1 MIARTNITRSL
12 WLVMLLSL
20 AACRQEGAPGGGTA
34 GSGPSPTLPGDVDLG
49 HGYVRR
55 AGAIHF
61 IGGGITGTGADVT
74 RIDMPSPKLLKKV
87 VMSKFG
93 PFKTAEGLDVASFA
107 ALSETYTRDEN
118 RVYYK
123 VISNDEFIVIVLP
136 EADPASFELLGG
148 NLTRD
153 KKRVWYNDEIQHE
166 VDAATVEPIKG
177 GPVYRD
183 KNSVFYQY
191 TAIAGADPASFKH
204 IGSGYYADLKRVY
217 WCMDPIQGADPST
230 FEVMGDSFIAKD
242 NCGIYRSGKHLP
254 GYDVASF
261 ELILHNE
268 AGFQIFSDK
277 NGVHLNKMT
286 FPRSKPGKAEVIDNY
301 TVKVGDLVHTVSTYQ
316 YTPVTVFKEDGKV
329 IAEAPCYEAESQKP
343 LGMIT
348 AEVTGEGLKDIRT
361 IPLPG
366 HSWTPKAPDWQLRAF
381 TRSDLVQRMIA
392 AGGLIK

>member
-1 MIARTNITRSL
+1 MNIRAIITRTL
-12 WLVMLLSL
+12 GLLLFLSIT
-20 AACRQEGAPGGGTA
+20 ACQKKETTSTAPTPPL
-34 GSGPSPTLPGDVDLG
+34 STDTDLG

-55 AGAIHF
+55 DGAIHF
-61 IGGGITGTGADVT
+61 IGGGTTGTGSNAT
-74 RIDMPSPKLLKKV
+74 RIDTPSPQLLRKV
-87 VMSKFG
+87 VNSKFG
-93 PFKTAEGLDVASFA
+93 PFKTAEGLDVASFEV
-107 ALSETYTRDEN
+107 LSETYTRDEN

-123 VISNDEFIVIVLP
+123 VVSNDEFFVIVLP
-136 EADPASFELLGG
+136 EADPASFELLEG

-153 KKRVWYNDEIQHE
+153 KSRVWYNYEIQDA
-166 VDAATVEPIKG
+166 VDAATVEPIEG
-177 GPVYRD
+177 GPVYKD

-191 TAIAGADPASFKH
+191 DAIAGADPATLKH
-204 IGSGYYADLKRVY
+204 IGSGYYADRERVY
-217 WCMDPIQGADPST
+217 WCTDLIPGADPAN

-242 NCGIYRSGKHLP
+242 SSRIYRSGVPLP

-277 NGVHLNKMT
+277 NGIHLDNMT
-286 FPRSKPGKAEVIDNY
+286 FPRSKLGKAEVIDNY

-316 YTPVTVFKEDGKV
+316 YTPVTVFKEDGKL
-329 IAEAPCYEAESQKP
+329 IAEAPCYEPESQKL

-366 HSWTPKAPDWQLRAF
+366 HSWTPTPPEWQLRAF
-381 TRSDLVQRMIA
+381 KRSDLVERMVKS
-392 AGGLIK
+392 GKLLNRSQHP

>member
-1 MIARTNITRSL
+1 
-12 WLVMLLSL
+12 MLS
-20 AACRQEGAPGGGTA
+20 TD
-34 GSGPSPTLPGDVDLG
+34 TDLG

-55 AGAIHF
+55 DGAIHF
-61 IGGGITGTGADVT
+61 IGGGITGTGANAT
-74 RIDMPSPKLLKKV
+74 RIDTPSPALLRKV

-93 PFKTAEGLDVASFA
+93 PFKTAEGLDAASFEV
-107 ALSETYTRDEN
+107 LSETYTRDEN

-136 EADPASFELLGG
+136 EADPASFELLEG

-153 KKRVWYNDEIQHE
+153 RKRVWYNYEIQHA
-166 VDAATVEPIKG
+166 VDPATVEPIEG

-191 TAIAGADPASFKH
+191 DAIAGADPASFKH
-204 IGSGYYADLKRVY
+204 IGSGYYADRKRVY
-217 WCMDPIQGADPST
+217 WCTDPIPGADPAN
-230 FEVMGDSFIAKD
+230 FQVMEDSFIAKD
-242 NCGIYRSGKHLP
+242 SSRIYRSGVPLP

-277 NGVHLNKMT
+277 NGIHIDTMT
-286 FPRSKPGKAEVIDNY
+286 FPRSKPGKVEIIDNL

-316 YTPVTVFKEDGKV
+316 YTPVTVFKEDGKL
-329 IAEAPCYEAESQKP
+329 IAEAPCYDPESQKT

-366 HSWTPKAPDWQLRAF
+366 HSWTPTAPEWQLRAF
-381 TRSDLVQRMIA
+381 TRSDLVERMIKS
-392 AGGLIK
+392 GELLKHSQNP

>member
-1 MIARTNITRSL
+1 MNRPMIIAGA
-12 WLVMLLSL
+12 VGFALLFGMVACQKKE
-20 AACRQEGAPGGGTA
+20 AAP
-34 GSGPSPTLPGDVDLG
+34 SGPTPALSTDTDLG

-55 AGAIHF
+55 DGAIHF
-61 IGGGITGTGADVT
+61 IGGGTTGTGANAT
-74 RIDMPSPKLLKKV
+74 RIDMPSPQLLRKV
-87 VMSKFG
+87 VNSKFG
-93 PFKTAEGLDVASFA
+93 PFKTAEGLDVASFEV
-107 ALSETYTRDEN
+107 LSETYTRDEN

-123 VISNDEFIVIVLP
+123 VVSNDEFIVIVLP
-136 EADPASFELLGG
+136 EADPASFELLEG

-153 KKRVWYNDEIQHE
+153 KSRVWYNYEIQDA
-166 VDAATVEPIKG
+166 VDAATVEPIEG
-177 GPVYRD
+177 GPVYKD

-191 TAIAGADPASFKH
+191 DAIAGADPASFKH
-204 IGSGYYADLKRVY
+204 IGSGYYADRKRVY
-217 WCMDPIQGADPST
+217 WCTDPIPDADPAN

-242 NCGIYRSGKHLP
+242 SSRIYRSGVPLP

-277 NGVHLNKMT
+277 SGIHLDNMT

-301 TVKVGDLVHTVSTYQ
+301 TVKVGNLVHTVSTYQ
-316 YTPVTVFKEDGKV
+316 YTPVTIFKEDGKL
-329 IAEAPCYEAESQKP
+329 IAEAPCYEPESQKL

-366 HSWTPKAPDWQLRAF
+366 HSWTPTPPEWQLQAF
-381 TRSDLVQRMIA
+381 TRSDLVERMVKS
-392 AGGLIK
+392 GKLLNRSQHP